1 MPSMDETRPEEDISY
16 LPFGV
21 SELDSNHRGI
31 PTGSAVLLAGASDA
45 GVSAFT
51 YTSLGYLMLAQYEPK
66 HVPDSLADRAED
78 IPENV
83 TYVTLTHDRKHVYN
97 ELEAVLPDYASE
109 TLRDHLTVV
118 DYSQRYLDLLP
129 VPPAFFEQRRDPTPD
144 TVPPPE
150 QDPVDGPDDRS
161 FGRFL
166 DDISETLVNASD
178 DLLVLDS
185 FSDLRRAT
193 AFGLERSRQTA
204 FLMGLREAVVGWNSL
219 AYIKYERRAEEV
231 RSDMSV
237 HGLLHGSLYFYSNDQ
252 GFETYRTMRVGSF
265 GGALD
270 SRRQVMFESVIDD
283 GGFRAKF
290 TKKISPSRW

>member
-1 MPSMDETRPEEDISY
+1 MPSMDDARSGERISY
-16 LPFGV
+16 IPFGV

-51 YTSLGYLMLAQYEPK
+51 YTSLGYLMLAQHEPK
-66 HVPDSLADRAED
+66 HVPDRLADRTAD

-83 TYVTLTHDRKHVYN
+83 TYVTLTHDREHVYS

-129 VPPAFFEQRRDPTPD
+129 VPPAFFEQRRDATPE
-144 TVPPPE
+144 TVVSPE

-161 FGRFL
+161 FGGFL
-166 DDISETLVNASD
+166 DDVSETLVDAGD

-193 AFGLERSRQTA
+193 AFGLERGRQTA
-204 FLMGLREAVVGWNSL
+204 FLMGLREAVLNGNSV
-219 AYIKYERRAEEV
+219 AYVKYERRAEEV

-237 HGLLHGSLYFYSNDQ
+237 HGLLHGSVYFYSNDQ

-270 SRRQVMFESVIDD
+270 SRRQVMFESIIDD
-283 GGFRAKF
+283 GGFRAKL
-290 TKKISPSRW
+290 TKKISPNRW

>member
-1 MPSMDETRPEEDISY
+1 MSSMDDTHLGDRISY
-16 LPFGV
+16 IPFGV
-21 SELDSNHRGI
+21 SELDGHHRGI

-51 YTSLGYLMLAQYEPK
+51 YTSLGRLMLAQYDPK
-66 HVPDSLADRAED
+66 HVPDRLADRAEH
-78 IPENV
+78 IPESV
-83 TYVTLTHDRKHVYN
+83 TYVTLTHDREHVYS
-97 ELEAVLPDYASE
+97 ELEAVLPGYAFE
-109 TLRDHLTVV
+109 TLCEHLTIV

-129 VPPAFFEQRRDPTPD
+129 VPPSFFEQRRDAESEAVLSPD
-144 TVPPPE
+144 LAAG
-150 QDPVDGPDDRS
+150 DGTDEES
-161 FGRFL
+161 FRQFL
-166 DDISETLVNASD
+166 DDVSETLADASE

-193 AFGLERSRQTA
+193 AFGLERGHGTA
-204 FLMGLREAVVGWNSL
+204 FLMGLREAIVNWGSV

-231 RSDMSV
+231 RSDTSV

-270 SRRQVMFESVIDD
+270 SERQVTFESAIGD
-283 GGFRAKF
+283 GGFQAKAK
-290 TKKISPSRW
+290 KKISPNRW